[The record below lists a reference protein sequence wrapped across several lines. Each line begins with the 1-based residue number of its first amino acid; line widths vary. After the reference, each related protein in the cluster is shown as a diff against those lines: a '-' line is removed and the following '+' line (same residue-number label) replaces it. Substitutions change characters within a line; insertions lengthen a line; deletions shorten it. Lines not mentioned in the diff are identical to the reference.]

1 MTLNFLLSSK
11 ARTLSPIKMAQLSDS
26 EARALLCQ
34 IRWGGEENVVCPK
47 CGVQHIAYRIVSRN
61 QWRCKHCN
69 HTFSVTSGTIFA
81 DRKLSIQIY
90 LYAIVLFVNK
100 AYKFRNRDLCKI
112 PFPRQLKPKHR
123 FSAVSLPQYLLILP
137 KCPLN
142 PPRIPDNQAS
152 GPPFRR
158 QQAHLAC

>member
-1 MTLNFLLSSK
+1 MPQHFSLSCKS
-11 ARTLSPIKMAQLSDS
+11 RTLLPIKLAQLSDT
-26 EARALLCQ
+26 EARTLLCQ
-34 IRWGGEENVVCPK
+34 IRWGSEENVVCPK
-47 CGVQHIAYRIVSRN
+47 CGVHHIAYRIASRN
-61 QWRCKHCN
+61 QWRCKHYN

-123 FSAVSLPQYLLILP
+123 FSAVSAP
-137 KCPLN
+137 N
-142 PPRIPDNQAS
+142 HS
-152 GPPFRR
+152 
-158 QQAHLAC
+158 